1 MSTWE
6 AKANEAIKEGYVVRN
21 QWERMLEKHLKK
33 FFPDLVRE
41 LANDLPAYL
50 IVQTYD
56 AMSMANRLEDEG
68 TDPHTARELALA
80 DLLPTPPEDQD
91 RPEPWELEGAIA
103 TMEAAAERVLER
115 WRPDS

>member
-1 MSTWE
+1 MKTWQE
-6 AKANEAIKEGYVVRN
+6 QASDAIKEGYVVRN

-68 TDPHTARELALA
+68 TDPHTSRELALA
-80 DLLPTPPEDQD
+80 DLLPKAPDEED
-91 RPEPWELEGAIA
+91 RPELWEVESCAVSMA
-103 TMEAAAERVLER
+103 AAAERVLER
-115 WRPDS
+115 WRPGS